1 MPIQLRGRV
10 RQVEA
15 KAPAPGQGDGETN
28 ERDGAPDGP
37 DGAPSGRDPI
47 AFGPS
52 LGPQSEAVQ
61 RLLDRARRLSESE
74 RQRMVQEAE
83 WRAWP
88 ITYPVGGSLV
98 PARTTARAAASRA
111 GRGAAVDRLVE
122 AAAAAVSA
130 GTNAGRLGRIVG
142 DAALAV
148 AVADLVEDDVIER
161 LSGPWRRVVR

>member
-15 KAPAPGQGDGETN
+15 KAPAPGQGDGDTS
-28 ERDGAPDGP
+28 ERDGAPG
-37 DGAPSGRDPI
+37 GRESI

-98 PARTTARAAASRA
+98 PARTTARAAAARA
-111 GRGAAVDRLVE
+111 GRGAAVDQLAE

-130 GTNAGRLGRIVG
+130 GSNSERLGRIVA

-161 LSGPWRRVVR
+161 LSGAWRRVVR